1 MTVLRYL
8 YLLALVAWVGGMLT
22 LAGVAAPAIFAVLEP
37 HSASSGRA
45 LAGALFADM
54 LSTFQLTADLCGLV
68 MLATLTGM
76 RLLGP
81 KPVHFRA
88 RFATVLG
95 MFAIALFSSMSVP
108 TQIERRSAALMMV
121 NMLGGLSLLY
131 WEARE

>member
-1 MTVLRYL
+1 MTLLRYL
-8 YLLALVAWVGGMLT
+8 YLLALVAWVGGTLT
-22 LAGVAAPAIFAVLEP
+22 LAGVAAPSIFAVLGP

-54 LSTFQLTADLCGLV
+54 LRTFQLTADLCGLV

-121 NMLGGLSLLY
+121 NMLSGLSLLY